1 MTDYPSDS
9 AGLVNPGEPPAQQAP
24 SSNGGARIYAEP
36 AQETLRAHLA
46 GIEQP
51 DFGTPSLWL
60 SDDVTTMHFPLTE
73 ATVPALL
80 AQLSELAADYRAP
93 RGGGRSESY
102 AERDLAEAPYDAD
115 DAGPEVGPQPEA
127 NTERVE
133 DPAPSRL
140 ARWTG
145 WHYSNSMVS
154 RIPPQQR
161 VALFAAVLVI
171 LLLITLFNHH

>member
-1 MTDYPSDS
+1 MTEYPGDP
-9 AGLVNPGEPPAQQAP
+9 AGLVNPGERPIRPESNGNAP
-24 SSNGGARIYAEP
+24 SYSEP
-36 AQETLRAHLA
+36 APETLRAHLA

-51 DFGTPSLWL
+51 DFGNPTLWL
-60 SDDVTTMHFPLTE
+60 SDEITTMHFPLTR

-80 AQLSELAADYRAP
+80 AQLDELAEDYRAP
-93 RGGGRSESY
+93 RGGGR
-102 AERDLAEAPYDAD
+102 ADTIDQRDRDEPPYDAAD
-115 DAGPEVGPQPEA
+115 GESERGEDA
-127 NTERVE
+127 
-133 DPAPSRL
+133 PAPSRL

>member
-1 MTDYPSDS
+1 MSDQPND
-9 AGLVNPGEPPAQQAP
+9 AGLASPGQQP
-24 SSNGGARIYAEP
+24 SSNGGTPPE
-36 AQETLRAHLA
+36 QETLRAHLA

-51 DFGTPSLWL
+51 DFGNATLWL
-60 SDDVTTMHFPLTE
+60 SDEVTTMHFPLTK

-80 AQLSELAADYRAP
+80 AQLDELAQDYQAP
-93 RGGGRSESY
+93 RGSDVNGGLD
-102 AERDLAEAPYDAD
+102 ERDPGEPPYDA
-115 DAGPEVGPQPEA
+115 EPEA
-127 NTERVE
+127 DDHRERIE
-133 DPAPSRL
+133 DEPNPGRL

-171 LLLITLFNHH
+171 LLLITLFTRH